1 MEIRMQPS
9 SAQHYD
15 MMLLGDPLLSSQ
27 AVSSKSAWRSHSF
40 HSLKSSFVLNSTSP
54 GRYQFHFLC
63 VYEAAVRMAVAGG
76 SLVHGDHGTEVS
88 AALWGWAWGYA
99 WVGVWAW
106 AWAACVRQSVRATAR
121 GFTGVVAGRGLISS
135 EGTQTVTAKAVR
147 IFACWGFGFFLRA
160 SNFRQQSGLFWGVV
174 VDLLQQHILKDSPHF
189 FLMSLPQLKAPF
201 GLHICTQIIAWYP
214 NHRAKTW
221 LKAHLKVDRTL

>member
-106 AWAACVRQSVRATAR
+106 AWAACVRQSVRATAW

-160 SNFRQQSGLFWGVV
+160 SNFRQQSGLFWG
-174 VDLLQQHILKDSPHF
+174 LSLIYYNSIFWKILPISFWCRFPSWK
-189 FLMSLPQLKAPF
+189 
-201 GLHICTQIIAWYP
+201 LHLGCTYVP
-214 NHRAKTW
+214 KS
-221 LKAHLKVDRTL
+221 

>member
-106 AWAACVRQSVRATAR
+106 AWAACVRQSVRATAW

-160 SNFRQQSGLFWGVV
+160 SNFRQQSGLFGGLSLIYYNSIFWK
-174 VDLLQQHILKDSPHF
+174 ILPISFWCRFPSWK
-189 FLMSLPQLKAPF
+189 
-201 GLHICTQIIAWYP
+201 LHLGCTQMYP
-214 NHRAKTW
+214 NH
-221 LKAHLKVDRTL
+221 TLVPEPQS

>member
-27 AVSSKSAWRSHSF
+27 AVSSKSTWRSHSF
-40 HSLKSSFVLNSTSP
+40 YSLKSSFVLNSTSP
-54 GRYQFHFLC
+54 GRYQFYFLC

-76 SLVHGDHGTEVS
+76 SLVHGDHGTEGS
-88 AALWGWAWGYA
+88 AALGGWAWGYA

-106 AWAACVRQSVRATAR
+106 AWAARVHQSVRATAR
-121 GFTGVVAGRGLISS
+121 GSAGVVAGRGLISS

-147 IFACWGFGFFLRA
+147 IFACWRFGFFLRA
-160 SNFRQQSGLFWGVV
+160 SNFRQQSGLFGGLSLIYYNSIFWK
-174 VDLLQQHILKDSPHF
+174 ILPISFWCRFPSWKLHLGCTCVPKSYPGTRTTE
-189 FLMSLPQLKAPF
+189 LKRDWK
-201 GLHICTQIIAWYP
+201 LI
-214 NHRAKTW
+214 
-221 LKAHLKVDRTL
+221 

>member
-27 AVSSKSAWRSHSF
+27 AVSSKSTWRSHSF

-76 SLVHGDHGTEVS
+76 SLVNGDHGTEGS
-88 AALWGWAWGYA
+88 AALGGWAWGYA

-106 AWAACVRQSVRATAR
+106 AGAARVHQSVRATAR
-121 GFTGVVAGRGLISS
+121 GSAGVVAGRGLISS
-135 EGTQTVTAKAVR
+135 ESTQTVTAKAVR
-147 IFACWGFGFFLRA
+147 IFACWRFGFFLRA
-160 SNFRQQSGLFWGVV
+160 SNFRQQSGLFWG
-174 VDLLQQHILKDSPHF
+174 LSLIYYNSIFWKILPVSFWCRFPSWKLHLGCTCVPKSYPGTRTTE
-189 FLMSLPQLKAPF
+189 LKRDWK
-201 GLHICTQIIAWYP
+201 LI
-214 NHRAKTW
+214 
-221 LKAHLKVDRTL
+221 

>member
-63 VYEAAVRMAVAGG
+63 VYKAAVRMAVAGG

-106 AWAACVRQSVRATAR
+106 AWAACVRQSVRATAW

-160 SNFRQQSGLFWGVV
+160 SNFRQQSGLFWG
-174 VDLLQQHILKDSPHF
+174 LSLIYYNSIFWKILPISFWCRFPSWKLHLGCTYVPKSYPGTRTTE
-189 FLMSLPQLKAPF
+189 LKRDWK
-201 GLHICTQIIAWYP
+201 LI
-214 NHRAKTW
+214 
-221 LKAHLKVDRTL
+221 

>member
-106 AWAACVRQSVRATAR
+106 AWAACVRQSVRATAW

-160 SNFRQQSGLFWGVV
+160 SNFRQQSGLFWG
-174 VDLLQQHILKDSPHF
+174 LSLIYYNSIFWKILPISFWCRFPSWK
-189 FLMSLPQLKAPF
+189 
-201 GLHICTQIIAWYP
+201 LHLGCTQMYP
-214 NHRAKTW
+214 NH
-221 LKAHLKVDRTL
+221 TLVPEPQS

>member
-160 SNFRQQSGLFWGVV
+160 SNFRQQSGLFWG
-174 VDLLQQHILKDSPHF
+174 LSLIYYNSIFWKILPISFWCRFPSWK
-189 FLMSLPQLKAPF
+189 
-201 GLHICTQIIAWYP
+201 LHLGCTQMYP
-214 NHRAKTW
+214 NH
-221 LKAHLKVDRTL
+221 TLVPEPQS